1 MRSDIREKI
10 FFVLEN
16 SNKLVRAKLADEATF
31 EDLGFDSLDTVE
43 LIVAFEEHIG
53 IDLSDDVVQN
63 NLRNGTT
70 CLYP

>member
-1 MRSDIREKI
+1 MREKV

-16 SNKLVRAKLADEATF
+16 SNKLVRSKLADEATF

-63 NLRNGTT
+63 NLKNGKK
-70 CLYP
+70 